1 MRYVYTYFFKT
12 KSASLASWPRMLTT
26 RRRSTLTHIMM
37 MSPLHM
43 LPDKDRTIL
52 FFRSR
57 GPNMILE
64 TKVEGIVS
72 SSVKNG
78 NLAKV
83 NVWLEM
89 ITIGVEESLE
99 VGKLPIHAI
108 LRNHI
113 DECWS
118 LAQSPI

>member
-1 MRYVYTYFFKT
+1 
-12 KSASLASWPRMLTT
+12 
-26 RRRSTLTHIMM
+26 
-37 MSPLHM
+37 
-43 LPDKDRTIL
+43 
-52 FFRSR
+52 
-57 GPNMILE
+57 MILE

-99 VGKLPIHAI
+99 VGKSPIHAI